1 MAKTKTVNQN
11 SLVTEIMT
19 VGGVNKENA
28 TNIFNVFAN
37 ARSLDLIGTL
47 KALENGISVKRK
59 PSAPRKVAKKATVK
73 TAPKAVKT
81 AKKVSAKKAKKVS
94 AKKPITALNTKTK
107 VKTKKKLKAKKSK
120 AVLPAITSK
129 SSTATA

>member
-11 SLVTEIMT
+11 TLVTEIMT

-59 PSAPRKVAKKATVK
+59 TVAPRKATAVKKAPVKAATVK
-73 TAPKAVKT
+73 T
-81 AKKVSAKKAKKVS
+81 AKKAKKVS
-94 AKKPITALNTKTK
+94 TKKPITALNTKSK
-107 VKTKKKLKAKKSK
+107 VKSKKKLKAKKSK